1 MITTKIAD
9 LRVKSERFDFE
20 TEDATELYEKL
31 RDAMCENK
39 GIGLSAIQMGIPK
52 RVFVIGN
59 PDEPDEIMPFFNP
72 IIVDIYGEKTQYEEG
87 CLSFPGLF
95 LRINRLE
102 NCRVRYANINGEIA
116 TNQFRGITSR
126 VIQHEYDHL
135 EGILYTSRTN
145 RIYLDQG
152 RRKQKKY
159 VRMRKKE
166 KKVNKNGHF
175 FVLVF

>member
-95 LRINRLE
+95 LRVNRLE

-116 TNQFRGITSR
+116 TNQFWGITSR

-166 KKVNKNGHF
+166 KKVA
-175 FVLVF
+175 